1 MNDKLLNN
9 FSHWGGAARADS
21 GLMIDVFLVEDHPL
35 VTEGIKAIFE
45 KENGINCTHSFDNGN
60 DLLDKL
66 QHIRPD
72 VIVMD
77 INLPDINGIELCKMV
92 KQQYPR
98 VFVIALS
105 INNEK
110 GIIKKMME
118 NGASGY
124 ILKDAAKYEIV
135 EAIKTVVQRKT
146 YFSIS
151 ASNTLKKPDE
161 PTIPALTRR
170 EKEILL
176 KIADG
181 LTNQQIADLLFVDVS
196 TVSSHRKNM
205 LAKYDVQNTAQLIKM
220 AITEK
225 LI

>member
-1 MNDKLLNN
+1 
-9 FSHWGGAARADS
+9 
-21 GLMIDVFLVEDHPL
+21 MINLFLVEDHPL
-35 VTEGIKAIFE
+35 VSEGIKAIFE
-45 KENGINCTHSFDNGN
+45 REKEINCTHYFDNGK
-60 DLLDKL
+60 DFLAKL
-66 QHIRPD
+66 NHIQPD

-77 INLPDINGIELCKMV
+77 INLPDISGIELCKIV
-92 KQQYPR
+92 KEKFPTIY
-98 VFVIALS
+98 VIALS

-110 GIIKKMME
+110 SIIKKMIE

-124 ILKDAAKYEIV
+124 ILKDAAQYEIV
-135 EAIKTVVQRKT
+135 DAIKAVVQRKT

-151 ASNTLKKPDE
+151 ASQALNKQDKVA
-161 PTIPALTRR
+161 IPALTRR
-170 EKEILL
+170 EKEILI

-205 LAKYDVQNTAQLIKM
+205 LAKYDVQNTAQLIKL

>member
-1 MNDKLLNN
+1 
-9 FSHWGGAARADS
+9 
-21 GLMIDVFLVEDHPL
+21 MINLFLVEDHPL
-35 VTEGIKAIFE
+35 VSEGIKAIFE
-45 KENGINCTHSFDNGN
+45 REKEINCTDYFDNGK
-60 DLLDKL
+60 DFLTKL
-66 QHIRPD
+66 NHIQPD

-77 INLPDINGIELCKMV
+77 INLPDINGIDLCKMV
-92 KQQYPR
+92 KEKFPTIH
-98 VFVIALS
+98 VIALS

-110 GIIKKMME
+110 GIIKKMIA

-124 ILKDAAKYEIV
+124 ILKDAAQYEIV
-135 EAIKTVVQRKT
+135 DAIKAVIQRKT

-151 ASNTLKKPDE
+151 ASQVLNKQDKVPI
-161 PTIPALTRR
+161 PTLTRR
-170 EKEILL
+170 EKEILI

-181 LTNQQIADLLFVDVS
+181 LTNQQIADLIFVDVS

-205 LAKYDVQNTAQLIKM
+205 LAKYDVQNTAQLIKL

>member
-1 MNDKLLNN
+1 MTE
-9 FSHWGGAARADS
+9 
-21 GLMIDVFLVEDHPL
+21 IYLVEDHPL

-45 KENGINCTHSFDNGN
+45 KEKDMACTHSFDHGK
-60 DLLDKL
+60 DLLAKL
-66 QHIRPD
+66 PFHQPD

-77 INLPDINGIELCKMV
+77 INLPDVNGIDLCKMV
-92 KQQYPR
+92 KEKYPR
-98 VFVIALS
+98 VFIIALS

-110 GIIKKMME
+110 GIIKKMIE

-135 EAIKTVVQRKT
+135 EAVKTVIQRKT

-161 PTIPALTRR
+161 RKMPALTRR

-205 LAKYDVQNTAQLIKM
+205 LSKYDVQNTAQLIKL

>member
-1 MNDKLLNN
+1 M
-9 FSHWGGAARADS
+9 GVRGY
-21 GLMIDVFLVEDHPL
+21 MTEIYLVEDHPL

-45 KENGINCTHSFDNGN
+45 KESAMSCTQSFELGR
-60 DLLDKL
+60 DLMAKL
-66 QHIRPD
+66 PFHQPD

-77 INLPDINGIELCKMV
+77 INLPDVNGIDLCKMV
-92 KQQYPR
+92 KEKYPR
-98 VFVIALS
+98 IYIIALS

-135 EAIKTVVQRKT
+135 DAVKTVLQRKT
-146 YFSIS
+146 YFSVS

-161 PTIPALTRR
+161 RKIPALTRR
-170 EKEILL
+170 EKEILI

-196 TVSSHRKNM
+196 TVNSHRKNM
-205 LAKYDVQNTAQLIKM
+205 LSKYDVQNTAQLIKL

>member
-1 MNDKLLNN
+1 MTE
-9 FSHWGGAARADS
+9 
-21 GLMIDVFLVEDHPL
+21 IYLVEDHPL
-35 VTEGIKAIFE
+35 VTEGIKAIFD
-45 KENGINCTHSFDNGN
+45 KENGMECTHSFDNGK
-60 DLLDKL
+60 DLLAKL
-66 QHIRPD
+66 PIHQPD

-77 INLPDINGIELCKMV
+77 INLPDTNGIDLCKLV
-92 KQQYPR
+92 KDQYPSIA
-98 VFVIALS
+98 VIALS

-110 GIIKKMME
+110 SIIKKMMD

-135 EAIKTVVQRKT
+135 DAIKAVMQRKT

-161 PTIPALTRR
+161 RKLPALTRR
-170 EKEILL
+170 EKEILI
-176 KIADG
+176 KISDG
-181 LTNQQIADLLFVDVS
+181 LTNQQIADQLFVDVS

-205 LAKYDVQNTAQLIKM
+205 LAKYDVPNTAQLIKL

>member
-1 MNDKLLNN
+1 MTE
-9 FSHWGGAARADS
+9 
-21 GLMIDVFLVEDHPL
+21 IYLVEDHPL
-35 VTEGIKAIFE
+35 VTEGIKAIFD
-45 KENGINCTHSFDNGN
+45 KEDGMNCTHSFDNGK
-60 DLLDKL
+60 DLLSKL
-66 QHIRPD
+66 PIHQPD

-77 INLPDINGIELCKMV
+77 INLPDTNGIDLCKIV
-92 KQQYPR
+92 KDQYPS
-98 VFVIALS
+98 VAVIALS

-110 GIIKKMME
+110 SIIKKMMD

-135 EAIKTVVQRKT
+135 DAIKAVMQRKT

-161 PTIPALTRR
+161 RKLPTLTRR

-181 LTNQQIADLLFVDVS
+181 LTNQQIADLIFVDVS

-205 LAKYDVQNTAQLIKM
+205 LAKYDVQNTAQLIKL
-220 AITEK
+220 AITER

>member
-1 MNDKLLNN
+1 M
-9 FSHWGGAARADS
+9 
-21 GLMIDVFLVEDHPL
+21 VEDHPL

-45 KENGINCTHSFDNGN
+45 KESDMTCTQSFDNGK
-60 DLLDKL
+60 DLLAKL
-66 QHIRPD
+66 PFHQPN

-77 INLPDINGIELCKMV
+77 INLPDISGLDLCKTV
-92 KQQYPR
+92 KESYPR
-98 VFVIALS
+98 IFIIALS

-124 ILKDAAKYEIV
+124 ILKDAARYEIV
-135 EAIKTVVQRKT
+135 EAVKAVIQRKT

-161 PTIPALTRR
+161 QKIPALTRR

-181 LTNQQIADLLFVDVS
+181 LTNQQIADLLFVDIS

-205 LAKYDVQNTAQLIKM
+205 LSKYDVQNTAQLIKL

>member
-1 MNDKLLNN
+1 
-9 FSHWGGAARADS
+9 
-21 GLMIDVFLVEDHPL
+21 MINLFLVEDHPL
-35 VTEGIKAIFE
+35 VSEGIKAIFE
-45 KENGINCTHSFDNGN
+45 REKEINCTDYFDNGK
-60 DLLDKL
+60 DFLTKL
-66 QHIRPD
+66 NHIQPD

-77 INLPDINGIELCKMV
+77 INLPDINGIDLCKMV
-92 KQQYPR
+92 KEKFPTIH
-98 VFVIALS
+98 VIALS

-110 GIIKKMME
+110 GIIKKMIA

-124 ILKDAAKYEIV
+124 ILKDAAQYEIV
-135 EAIKTVVQRKT
+135 DAIKAVIQRKT

-151 ASNTLKKPDE
+151 ASQVLNKQDKVPI
-161 PTIPALTRR
+161 PTLTRR
-170 EKEILL
+170 EKEILI

-205 LAKYDVQNTAQLIKM
+205 LAKYDVQNTAQLIKL

>member
-1 MNDKLLNN
+1 MTE
-9 FSHWGGAARADS
+9 
-21 GLMIDVFLVEDHPL
+21 IYLVEDHPL
-35 VTEGIKAIFE
+35 VTEGIKAIFD
-45 KENGINCTHSFDNGN
+45 KEDGMNCTQSFDNGK
-60 DLLDKL
+60 DLLAKL
-66 QHIRPD
+66 HIHQPD

-77 INLPDINGIELCKMV
+77 INLPDTNGIDLCKIV
-92 KQQYPR
+92 KDQYPSIS
-98 VFVIALS
+98 VIALS

-110 GIIKKMME
+110 SIIKKMMD

-135 EAIKTVVQRKT
+135 DAIKAVMQRKT

-161 PTIPALTRR
+161 QKLPALTRR
-170 EKEILL
+170 EKEILI
-176 KIADG
+176 KISDG
-181 LTNQQIADLLFVDVS
+181 LTNQQIADQLFVDVS

-205 LAKYDVQNTAQLIKM
+205 LAKYDVPNTAQLIKL

>member
-1 MNDKLLNN
+1 
-9 FSHWGGAARADS
+9 
-21 GLMIDVFLVEDHPL
+21 MINLFLVEDHPL

-45 KENGINCTHSFDNGN
+45 REKEINCTDYFDNGK
-60 DLLDKL
+60 DFLAKL
-66 QHIRPD
+66 NHIQPD

-92 KQQYPR
+92 KEKFPTIH
-98 VFVIALS
+98 VIALS

-110 GIIKKMME
+110 SIIKKMMD

-135 EAIKTVVQRKT
+135 DAIKAVVQRKT

-151 ASNTLKKPDE
+151 ASQALKKQDKAPI
-161 PTIPALTRR
+161 PTLTRR
-170 EKEILL
+170 EKEILI

-181 LTNQQIADLLFVDVS
+181 LTNQQIADLIFVDVS

-205 LAKYDVQNTAQLIKM
+205 LAKYDVQNTAQLIKL
-220 AITEK
+220 AITER

>member
-1 MNDKLLNN
+1 MTE
-9 FSHWGGAARADS
+9 
-21 GLMIDVFLVEDHPL
+21 IYLVEDHPL
-35 VTEGIKAIFE
+35 VTEGIKAIFD
-45 KENGINCTHSFDNGN
+45 KEDGMNCTHSFDNGK
-60 DLLDKL
+60 DLLVKL
-66 QHIRPD
+66 HIHQPD

-77 INLPDINGIELCKMV
+77 INLPDTNGIDLCKIV
-92 KQQYPR
+92 KDQYPSIL
-98 VFVIALS
+98 VIALS

-110 GIIKKMME
+110 SIIKKMME
-118 NGASGY
+118 NGANGY

-135 EAIKTVVQRKT
+135 DAIKAVMQRKT

-161 PTIPALTRR
+161 RKLPALTRR
-170 EKEILL
+170 EKEILI
-176 KIADG
+176 KISDG
-181 LTNQQIADLLFVDVS
+181 LTNQQIADQLFVDVS

-205 LAKYDVQNTAQLIKM
+205 LAKYDVPNTAQLIKL

>member
-1 MNDKLLNN
+1 
-9 FSHWGGAARADS
+9 
-21 GLMIDVFLVEDHPL
+21 MIEIFLVEDHPL

-45 KENGINCTHSFDNGN
+45 RQKDLNCSNYFDNGK
-60 DLLDKL
+60 DLLTKL
-66 QHIRPD
+66 NYIQPD
-72 VIVMD
+72 VIVLD
-77 INLPDINGIELCKMV
+77 INLPDINGIDLCKMI
-92 KQQYPR
+92 KEK
-98 VFVIALS
+98 FSNIHVIALS

-110 GIIKKMME
+110 GIIKKMLE

-124 ILKDAAKYEIV
+124 ILKDAAQYEIV
-135 EAIKTVVQRKT
+135 DAIRTVVQRKN
-146 YFSIS
+146 YFSLS
-151 ASNTLKKPDE
+151 ASTTLKKPDE
-161 PTIPALTRR
+161 KVLPSLTRR
-170 EKEILL
+170 EKEILV

-205 LAKYDVQNTAQLIKM
+205 LAKYDVQNTAQLIKL

>member
-1 MNDKLLNN
+1 
-9 FSHWGGAARADS
+9 
-21 GLMIDVFLVEDHPL
+21 MIEIYLVEDHPL
-35 VTEGIKAIFE
+35 VTEGIKAIFD
-45 KENGINCTHSFDNGN
+45 KESGLLCTHSFDYGN
-60 DLLDKL
+60 DLLAKL
-66 QHIRPD
+66 PFHQPD

-77 INLPDINGIELCKMV
+77 INLPDVNGIDLCKMV
-92 KQQYPR
+92 KEQYPR
-98 VFVIALS
+98 VFIIALS

-110 GIIKKMME
+110 GIIKKMIE

-135 EAIKTVVQRKT
+135 EAVKTVIQRKT

-161 PTIPALTRR
+161 RKIPALTRR

-205 LAKYDVQNTAQLIKM
+205 LSKYDVQNTAQLIKL

>member
-1 MNDKLLNN
+1 
-9 FSHWGGAARADS
+9 
-21 GLMIDVFLVEDHPL
+21 MINVFLVEDHPL
-35 VTEGIKAIFE
+35 VREGIKAIFE
-45 KENGINCTHSFDNGN
+45 REPEINCSHYFENGKDF
-60 DLLDKL
+60 LAKL
-66 QHIRPD
+66 AHNQPD

-77 INLPDINGIELCKMV
+77 INLPDISGIELCKIV
-92 KQQYPR
+92 KEK
-98 VFVIALS
+98 FSLIHVIALS

-110 GIIKKMME
+110 SIIKKMID

-124 ILKDAAKYEIV
+124 ILKDAAQYEIID
-135 EAIKTVVQRKT
+135 AIKTVIKRKT

-151 ASNTLKKPDE
+151 ASQALNTQDKNP
-161 PTIPALTRR
+161 IPALTRR
-170 EKEILL
+170 EKEILI

-181 LTNQQIADLLFVDVS
+181 LTNQQIADLIFIDVS

-205 LAKYDVQNTAQLIKM
+205 LAKYDVQNTAQLIKL